1 MARALLALALLSLA
15 SCREDRREPEASRSE
30 RAGVAQAAPAS
41 SGDEATRVRAAL
53 ARMEREGWHEPV
65 LAGVR
70 KLHDGLADGEWVEL
84 GGWGLSRL
92 ELANY
97 LRMSAPDEA
106 GCVLAEDLQRA
117 GHPVTVL
124 AEHTRALA
132 QRGIRLVVVPI
143 PKRLQVYPDR
153 LPGLAPEEDFAGADV
168 PWERLV
174 LALLEAGVEVIDLLP
189 DFLAAR
195 HDDSGQDDPRLYLD
209 YDPHWTPRA
218 AELAAE
224 RIAARILEAAGG
236 ATEGP
241 DPELVVRRERG
252 TFRVVCPLREGRGD
266 VPVWYRR
273 VLTRDGRPS
282 LAVDPESEILLLG
295 DSYATLYRDEA
306 SDLVR
311 LIHART
317 GLRMDVV
324 RREGGADGVWGDL
337 KRRGDLSGK
346 RLLVWILNAGA
357 MGGPRLAGFE
367 PDAGR

>member
-1 MARALLALALLSLA
+1 MARALPIWTLLFLA
-15 SCREDRREPEASRSE
+15 SCGEQRLELASRPALPATSPAE
-30 RAGVAQAAPAS
+30 EAARAR
-41 SGDEATRVRAAL
+41 ATL

-65 LAGVR
+65 LAEVR

-97 LRMSAPDEA
+97 LRMSAPDET
-106 GCVLAEDLQRA
+106 GRVLAEDLERED
-117 GHPVTVL
+117 HPVTVL
-124 AEHTRALA
+124 AEHARSLA
-132 QRGIRLVVVPI
+132 ARGIRLVVVPI

-153 LPGLAPEEDFAGADV
+153 LPGLAPTADFAGADV
-168 PWERLV
+168 PWERLLV
-174 LALLEAGVEVIDLLP
+174 ALLEAGVEVIDLLP

-218 AELAAE
+218 AELCAE
-224 RIAARILEAAGG
+224 RIAERIRAFAGLALEDVRADV
-236 ATEGP
+236 E
-241 DPELVVRRERG
+241 VRREQG
-252 TFRVVCPLREGRGD
+252 TFHVVCPLREGRAD

-273 VLTRDGRPS
+273 VLSPDGRPS
-282 LAVDPESEILLLG
+282 LASDPESEILVLG
-295 DSYATLYRDEA
+295 DSYATLYRDQA

-357 MGGPRLAGFE
+357 MGGTRLAGFE
-367 PDAGR
+367 LGDGR